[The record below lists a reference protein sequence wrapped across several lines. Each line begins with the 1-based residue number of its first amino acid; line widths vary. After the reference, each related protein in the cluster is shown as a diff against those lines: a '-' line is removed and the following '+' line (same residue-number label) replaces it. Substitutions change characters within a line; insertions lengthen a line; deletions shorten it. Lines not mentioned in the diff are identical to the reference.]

1 MYCFYYPYAPL
12 FTLVYFFYPSNGEY
26 VSELI
31 HCKYIIE
38 KYWVKSLLQNLS
50 NKYQNKKL

>member
-50 NKYQNKKL
+50 NKYQNIN